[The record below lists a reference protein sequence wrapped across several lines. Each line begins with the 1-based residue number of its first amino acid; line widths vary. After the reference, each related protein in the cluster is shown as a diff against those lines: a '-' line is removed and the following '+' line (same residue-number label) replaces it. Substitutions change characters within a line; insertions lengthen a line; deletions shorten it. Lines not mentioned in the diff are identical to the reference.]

1 MYFLTMVTVW
11 KAVKENMK
19 MTINKGE
26 EKKNGTRK
34 RERRSSYRKLWQS
47 TKQQK
52 YCGG

>member
-1 MYFLTMVTVW
+1 MVTVW

-34 RERRSSYRKLWQS
+34 RERGEVHIENYGSLQNNRNIVGGK
-47 TKQQK
+47 K
-52 YCGG
+52 Y